1 MRLDIQGMWLAK
13 TSHVTT
19 ESQTSRPLEQC
30 DWGGT
35 SKARLQHLWILH
47 SVNVIQ
53 LQIPTSGNKRKNPMP
68 SSSAFRE
75 LTLASQNT
83 VLDCLS
89 LDFRGSLWTIF
100 WSIAHSVAALEPVWL
115 NNCIFFCCCSSF
127 HTRFRDWKFLA
138 KLRKEP
144 KDFVF
149 SKCWVTRCDSITC
162 QRTSIVV
169 VVVIV
174 FQEQLDRFAHWNTS
188 LIQPFILHPAWW
200 LARIAIVFR
209 GTVIWLLNLIFTF
222 NFFYMVCWI
231 LQIATSCNIGHI
243 HTFQAHK
250 FFNSCHDPSLR
261 DGRDVSQPFHEG
273 QQNVCHVFGRVKP
286 GRPHHWQHDEQSGK
300 NQIAAKCCK
309 PCPQESFGFK
319 GRKPVLILTFIT
331 FISFSFIR
339 IVSQSATP

>member
-1 MRLDIQGMWLAK
+1 MWLNYLSENK
-13 TSHVTT
+13 HSCSCSH
-19 ESQTSRPLEQC
+19 SFP
-30 DWGGT
+30 GT
-35 SKARLQHLWILH
+35 VGPVRALKHIVDSTIY
-47 SVNVIQ
+47 
-53 LQIPTSGNKRKNPMP
+53 T
-68 SSSAFRE
+68 SSSMVARPNRNCFSWHSN
-75 LTLASQNT
+75 LTPQSNIYLQ
-83 VLDCLS
+83 
-89 LDFRGSLWTIF
+89 
-100 WSIAHSVAALEPVWL
+100 
-115 NNCIFFCCCSSF
+115 
-127 HTRFRDWKFLA
+127 
-138 KLRKEP
+138 
-144 KDFVF
+144 
-149 SKCWVTRCDSITC
+149 
-162 QRTSIVV
+162 
-169 VVVIV
+169 
-174 FQEQLDRFAHWNTS
+174 
-188 LIQPFILHPAWW
+188 
-200 LARIAIVFR
+200 
-209 GTVIWLLNLIFTF
+209 
-222 NFFYMVCWI
+222 FFYMVCWI